1 MNHPTDDSQRVNPGG
16 EEFRLADRPW
26 LSLLLFVFLFVL
38 VLVVTDVVLSQV
50 YGRPADSRTTG
61 FLNAL
66 VSHGLLLFVITP
78 FVLRLPKGRRS
89 FTQYLGD
96 IGMTRVRPT
105 GRLLLLALSCWG
117 ILVLSQATGSIV
129 YRLSEGLPVT
139 AEFLR
144 SVFDISRDLPPRSLS
159 PLVSL
164 PSAFEEVAFRGVILT
179 LFLTRYSRRWSIVI
193 ASGGFS
199 ILHLLNL
206 LGDRDPVWV
215 FGQLGWAFLMGLFYG
230 YLFVKT
236 GSLLPP
242 MLVHYLGNVFI
253 GSLTAYMESSASAQV
268 QALYGVTFSLGLVP
282 VTLMILWVRFFA
294 GRWLPRGM
302 ALQSGAEAG

>member
-1 MNHPTDDSQRVNPGG
+1 MSHHADDSRSASSDRGG
-16 EEFRLADRPW
+16 FRLADHPW
-26 LSLLLFVFLFVL
+26 LSLVLFVFLFVL
-38 VLVVTDVVLSQV
+38 VLVVTDVVLTQV
-50 YGRPADSRTTG
+50 FGRPADSRTTG
-61 FLNAL
+61 FLNGL
-66 VSHGLLLFVITP
+66 LSHGLLLFVITP
-78 FVLRLPKGRRS
+78 FVLRLPKGKRT

-96 IGMTRVRPT
+96 IGMTRVRPA
-105 GRLLLLALSCWG
+105 GPLFLLALSCWG
-117 ILVLSQATGSIV
+117 ILALSQATGSIV
-129 YRLSEGLPVT
+129 YRLTEGLPVT

-159 PLVSL
+159 PLYSL

-179 LFLTRYSRRWSIVI
+179 LFLTRYSRSWSIVI

-215 FGQLGWAFLMGLFYG
+215 FGQLGWSFLMGLFYG

-242 MLVHYLGNVFI
+242 MIVHYLGNVFI
-253 GSLTAYMESSASAQV
+253 GSLTASMESSASVQV
-268 QALYGVTFSLGLVP
+268 QAVYGLTFSLGVIP
-282 VTLMILWVRFFA
+282 VTLMILWARFFA
-294 GRWLPRGM
+294 GRWLPRDM
-302 ALQSGAEAG
+302 ELQSTPGSG